1 MNKPNRLFC
10 LLLLTSI
17 PIWAETQP
25 TFSDYPI
32 SAVAIKNVEIKDAFW
47 LPKIKIIQ
55 DTTIQYA
62 FKKCEEEGRMEN
74 FLIAGGR
81 KKGPV
86 RGKMPFDD
94 TDVYK
99 IIEGASYSL
108 ISRPNPALAAYLD
121 SIISII
127 KIGQEPDG
135 YLTTWFTIDRMHP
148 PA

>member
-25 TFSDYPI
+25 TLSDYPI
-32 SAVAIKNVEIKDAFW
+32 SAVDIKNVEINDAFW

-74 FLIAGGR
+74 FL
-81 KKGPV
+81 
-86 RGKMPFDD
+86 
-94 TDVYK
+94 
-99 IIEGASYSL
+99 
-108 ISRPNPALAAYLD
+108 
-121 SIISII
+121 
-127 KIGQEPDG
+127 
-135 YLTTWFTIDRMHP
+135 
-148 PA
+148 

>member
-1 MNKPNRLFC
+1 MNKPNRFFC

-62 FKKCEEEGRMEN
+62 FKKPMLQQKPSKEEHEAIVNELMQQLETY
-74 FLIAGGR
+74 
-81 KKGPV
+81 KK
-86 RGKMPFDD
+86 
-94 TDVYK
+94 TL
-99 IIEGASYSL
+99 ETNQWS
-108 ISRPNPALAAYLD
+108 
-121 SIISII
+121 
-127 KIGQEPDG
+127 
-135 YLTTWFTIDRMHP
+135 P
-148 PA
+148 PCQ